1 MNLKRGVGVI
11 VQNKKGEFLLH
22 LRDEKTS
29 VMANQWCLIGG
40 GVEKEEIP
48 KIAAK
53 RELKEETSLVTKDIK
68 LFKNFLFNG
77 KEISIFF
84 AKVNKLSGKV
94 KLGEG
99 KKIQFFNKND
109 LIYLIKNLNYT
120 NPYLE
125 AMEEFLK
132 KQKSSE

>member
-1 MNLKRGVGVI
+1 MNLERGVGVI

-40 GVEKEEIP
+40 SVEKNEIP
-48 KIAAK
+48 ETAAK
-53 RELKEETSLVTKDIK
+53 RELKEETNIESEKIK
-68 LFKNFLFNG
+68 LFKKFIFNN
-77 KEISIFF
+77 KEINIFF
-84 AKVNKLSGKV
+84 AKVNRQNEKI

-125 AMEEFLK
+125 AIEEFLK